1 MPAQQFNELPLQ
13 QMGLCTN
20 VYYTKQ
26 SDLTPESILQ
36 SVFGFSTFRM
46 GQKEAIDILMSGKD
60 SVVVIP
66 TGGGKTVIYSIPTLM
81 MPGITVVVSPLLM
94 LMHDQLLKLRE
105 KGINTCYIN
114 SMLTKEGYESVIANL
129 SRPDC
134 EYKILL
140 TSPEVILGS
149 SLQDLLQKLKLE
161 ERLNFFAIDEAHC
174 IDTWGTDLRPKYQEL
189 GQLKKYGVPI
199 IALTGT
205 ATSVTIEQIT
215 TTLKLSNPELVKLP
229 FIRENLIFEVL
240 EKKSGYTAS
249 LQQVTQL
256 IKERFYGQCGI
267 VYCNRREDTAQLS
280 LELKNND
287 ISSIYFHGGIVD
299 PEMKL
304 KHANLWLDG
313 KVDVMCATNSFGMG
327 IDKANVRF
335 VIHLSF
341 PASYEAYVQESGRA
355 GRDGHDSHCIILHR
369 FEDRKFHL
377 QNVTKVT
384 SADARSKRLF
394 SLNEFTSYVID
405 RVNCHQKTIS
415 MYFGSLVSEKCGKC
429 GNCLNTVIPLE
440 IDYTLH
446 AKQLVSCLQHM
457 VSIKAKVS
465 VDDLALTYIGSKS
478 MIVKNNKLD
487 QVPEHGKGKGS
498 FKSTS
503 HLTGFINYLIIK
515 AIFVE
520 NLRDDNDS
528 VKSTYLTLG
537 EIKELLNGDINVM
550 YSK

>member
-1 MPAQQFNELPLQ
+1 MIMN
-13 QMGLCTN
+13 
-20 VYYTKQ
+20 
-26 SDLTPESILQ
+26 
-36 SVFGFSTFRM
+36 
-46 GQKEAIDILMSGKD
+46 GKD

-66 TGGGKTVIYSIPTLM
+66 TGGGKTVIYTIPTLM

-105 KGINTCYIN
+105 KGINTCYLN
-114 SMLTKEGYESVIANL
+114 SMLTKESYEPVIANL

-140 TSPEVILGS
+140 TSPEVLLS
-149 SLQDLLQKLKLE
+149 SSVQDLLQKLKLE
-161 ERLNFFAIDEAHC
+161 GRLNFFAIDEAHC

-199 IALTGT
+199 VALTGT

-215 TTLKLSNPELVKLP
+215 TTLKLSNPEVLKLP
-229 FIRENLIFEVL
+229 FIRDNLIFEVL
-240 EKKSGYTAS
+240 DKKSGYAHS
-249 LQQVTQL
+249 LQVTQL

-267 VYCNRREDTAQLS
+267 VYCNRRDDTAQLS

-287 ISSIYFHGGIVD
+287 ISSTYFHGGIVD
-299 PEMKL
+299 PEMKF

-327 IDKANVRF
+327 IDKPDVRF
-335 VIHLSF
+335 VIHLSP
-341 PASYEAYVQESGRA
+341 PASYKAYVQGSGRA

-377 QNVTKVT
+377 QNITKAT
-384 SADARSKRLF
+384 SADARSKRLL
-394 SLNEFTSYVID
+394 SLNEFTSYVLD
-405 RVNCHQKTIS
+405 RVNCHQKMIS
-415 MYFGSLVSEKCGKC
+415 LYFGSLVSEKCGKC
-429 GNCLNTVIPLE
+429 DNCLSTVIPLE
-440 IDYTLH
+440 IDFTLH
-446 AKQLVSCLQHM
+446 AKQLVSCLQYI
-457 VSIKAKVS
+457 VSIKDKVS

-478 MIVKNNKLD
+478 ATVKSNKLD

-503 HLTGFINYLIIK
+503 HLTSFINHLVIK
-515 AIFVE
+515 GIFVQ
-520 NLRDDNDS
+520 NLRDNTDR
-528 VKSTYLTLG
+528 VRSTYLTLG
-537 EIKELLNGDINVM
+537 EIKELLNGDMNVM